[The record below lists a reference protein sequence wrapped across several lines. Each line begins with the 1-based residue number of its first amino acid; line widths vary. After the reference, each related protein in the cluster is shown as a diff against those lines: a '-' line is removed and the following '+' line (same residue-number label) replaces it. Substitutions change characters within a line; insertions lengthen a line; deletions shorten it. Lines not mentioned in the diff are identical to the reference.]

1 MVVFVFC
8 ESPVVLLL
16 QRGNKIISN
25 KARSRHLLSLLC
37 PNLSLSVVCKGLR
50 VRSPSDMLS
59 TFIALAGQM
68 KEQRGSLATV
78 YSEEEINIVV
88 LEATAS
94 LSLSF
99 LELYLK

>member
-1 MVVFVFC
+1 
-8 ESPVVLLL
+8 
-16 QRGNKIISN
+16 
-25 KARSRHLLSLLC
+25 
-37 PNLSLSVVCKGLR
+37 
-50 VRSPSDMLS
+50 MLS